1 MNKNLVILL
10 MVLMFIS
17 GLSFGTGIQK
27 IYKYGQNEVVKI
39 PIYDKLGIVKNAEMA
54 KLYTIILIDGDGNTL
69 NEIKEIENNI
79 KSFRIGE

>member
-17 GLSFGTGIQK
+17 GLSFGRGIQK
-27 IYKYGQNEVVKI
+27 ICKYRYNEVVKV
-39 PIYDKLGIVKNAEMA
+39 PFYDKLGIVKDYDTA